1 MLSRDPTDM
10 MARHAATFA
19 QLIKVVYVV
28 AGNALGPQEQN
39 LVQTYTAAMR
49 DADQRGEALLARSM
63 STSARR
69 GSAGA
74 VATQWFALRARY
86 DNEGYREQMLFFFS
100 PELRGAYQARRR

>member
-1 MLSRDPTDM
+1 M

-39 LVQTYTAAMR
+39 LVQAYTAAMR

-63 STSARR
+63 SASARR
-69 GSAGA
+69 GGAGA
-74 VATQWFALRARY
+74 VATQWFGLRARY
-86 DNEGYREQMLFFFS
+86 DNDGYREQMLFFFS